1 MTNHTTIFVG
11 LDVHK
16 DSTAV
21 AVAEPGAKARFV
33 GTIGSQLGELLK
45 VLGKLGDAQR
55 MEVVYEA
62 GPCGYDLVRR
72 LRADGYACEVIAP
85 AKVARR
91 AGDRVKTDRRDALHL
106 AEQARAGALTPVWVL
121 DEADEAI
128 RDLSRARDDAVRT
141 RHKARQRLQAML
153 LRYGHRY
160 RSGTNWTA
168 AHERYLAQLSF
179 PWPAQALAWEE
190 YRQAVSE
197 THQRVQRLTQALH
210 DQVEQWRWCPVVTA
224 LMTLRGVDR
233 VVATTLVA
241 ELGDLR
247 RLAQARELMGF
258 LGLVPSEH
266 TSGSTRRCGAITRTG
281 NGYARR
287 MLVEAAWS
295 YRFPARISRAI
306 QVRQENQPREVRAIA
321 WQAQVRL
328 SRRYRALKARQVPHN
343 KICVAVAR
351 ELSGFVWSI
360 AQRIEV
366 TA

>member
-106 AEQARAGALTPVWVL
+106 AEQGRAGALTPVWVL

-160 RSGTNWTA
+160 LLGVRRVHALIGPPASDAAAVRAPVPQRDELDGGPRALSGTVVVSLAGSGTGLGGISPGGERSPSAGRTSDPGTARSG
-168 AHERYLAQLSF
+168 
-179 PWPAQALAWEE
+179 
-190 YRQAVSE
+190 
-197 THQRVQRLTQALH
+197 
-210 DQVEQWRWCPVVTA
+210 
-224 LMTLRGVDR
+224 
-233 VVATTLVA
+233 
-241 ELGDLR
+241 
-247 RLAQARELMGF
+247 
-258 LGLVPSEH
+258 
-266 TSGSTRRCGAITRTG
+266 
-281 NGYARR
+281 
-287 MLVEAAWS
+287 
-295 YRFPARISRAI
+295 
-306 QVRQENQPREVRAIA
+306 
-321 WQAQVRL
+321 
-328 SRRYRALKARQVPHN
+328 
-343 KICVAVAR
+343 
-351 ELSGFVWSI
+351 
-360 AQRIEV
+360 
-366 TA
+366 

>member
-1 MTNHTTIFVG
+1 MNHATIFVG

-21 AVAEPGAKARFV
+21 AVSAPGARARFV
-33 GTIGSQLGELLK
+33 GTIGPELGELRK
-45 VLGKLGDAQR
+45 VLGKLGEPGDLQ
-55 MEVVYEA
+55 VVYEA
-62 GPCGYDLVRR
+62 GPCGYGLVRR
-72 LRADGYACEVIAP
+72 LRAAGYVCEVIAP

-106 AEQARAGALTPVWVL
+106 AEQGRAGALTPVWVL

-128 RDLSRARDDAVRT
+128 RDLSRAREDAVRI
-141 RHKARQRLQAML
+141 RHKARQRIQAML
-153 LRYGHRY
+153 LRHGRRY
-160 RSGTNWTA
+160 RGGTNWTA
-168 AHERYLAQLSF
+168 AHERYLAAVTF
-179 PWPAQALAWEE
+179 PWPAQVLAWEE
-190 YRQAVSE
+190 YRQAASE
-197 THQRVQRLTQALH
+197 AHERVERLTRALH
-210 DQVEQWRWCPVVTA
+210 DQVEQWRWYPVVQA

-233 VVATTLVA
+233 LVAVTLVA

-247 RLAQARELMGF
+247 RFATARELMGF

-266 TSGSTRRCGAITRTG
+266 TSGSSRRNGGITRTG

-287 MLVEAAWS
+287 MLVEAAWC
-295 YRFPARISRAI
+295 YRFPARISRTLQI
-306 QVRQENQPREVRAIA
+306 RQEGQPRAVRTIA

-343 KICVAVAR
+343 KVCVAVAR

-360 AQRIEV
+360 ARQVEV
-366 TA
+366 PA